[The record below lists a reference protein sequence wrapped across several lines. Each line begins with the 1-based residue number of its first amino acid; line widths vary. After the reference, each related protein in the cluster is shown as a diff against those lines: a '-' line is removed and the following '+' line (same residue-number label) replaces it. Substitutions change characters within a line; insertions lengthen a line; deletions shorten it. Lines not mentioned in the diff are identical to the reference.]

1 MKNISNGLI
10 DIYEELSHAT
20 SWLIAKDLA
29 ESTNLSRATVNRCL
43 NYLIQEGLVVYEDVR
58 TAWLYKLMPKPKNP
72 KLLARLKALQ

>member
-1 MKNISNGLI
+1 MKIISNSLI
-10 DIYEELSHAT
+10 DIYEELAEAT
-20 SWLIAKDLA
+20 YWLTAKDLA

-58 TAWLYKLMPKPKNP
+58 PAWLYKLMPKPKNP